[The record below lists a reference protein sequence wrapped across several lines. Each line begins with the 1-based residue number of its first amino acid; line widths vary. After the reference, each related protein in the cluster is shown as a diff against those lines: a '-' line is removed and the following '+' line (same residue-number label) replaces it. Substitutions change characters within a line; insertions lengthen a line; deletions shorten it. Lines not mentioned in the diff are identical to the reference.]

1 MSTITGYKEDTD
13 GVYIQKDRLARLVYS
28 MDWTDWLPTGANI
41 TAVYYTIA
49 ARINDA
55 SPPVVHTDGILAGN
69 KITYAEISGGS
80 VGKVYTVTAVIT
92 LDSGETDRRAFRIKV
107 ENRLV

>member
-13 GVYIQKDRLARLVYS
+13 GTYIQKDRLARLVYS
-28 MDWTDWLPTGANI
+28 MDWSLWLPTGAVI
-41 TAVYYTIA
+41 TAVDYSIA

-55 SPPVVHTDGILAGN
+55 NPPVVHSEGIADAGTV
-69 KITYAEISGGS
+69 TYAEISGGS

>member
-1 MSTITGYKEDTD
+1 MSTITGYKEDAD
-13 GVYIQKDRLARLVYS
+13 GTYIQKDRLARLVYS
-28 MDWTDWLPTGANI
+28 MDWSQWLPTGATI
-41 TAVYYTIA
+41 TAVDYSIA
-49 ARINDA
+49 TRINDA
-55 SPPVVHTDGILAGN
+55 APPVVHTEGVANAGTV
-69 KITYAEISGGS
+69 TYAEISGGS